1 MWKSKANPDW
11 QKKLL
16 IDFNTKCDI
25 LADFYLRS
33 KHDKKYANF
42 YDSHDVG
49 LPLGFLLSEKIVEIS
64 FEREDINGEEIIGET
79 FDQLCEEL
87 GLDPEGEFESLV
99 EMIKLQLHGGLGGIN
114 SSGKE
119 IN

>member
-1 MWKSKANPDW
+1 MSKSKANNDW
-11 QKKLL
+11 QRKLL
-16 IDFNTKCDI
+16 IDFNIKCDI
-25 LADFYLRS
+25 LADFYTGY
-33 KHDKKYANF
+33 KHNKEYANF
-42 YDSHDVG
+42 FESNDVG

-99 EMIKLQLHGGLGGIN
+99 EMIKLQLNVG
-114 SSGKE
+114 
-119 IN
+119 